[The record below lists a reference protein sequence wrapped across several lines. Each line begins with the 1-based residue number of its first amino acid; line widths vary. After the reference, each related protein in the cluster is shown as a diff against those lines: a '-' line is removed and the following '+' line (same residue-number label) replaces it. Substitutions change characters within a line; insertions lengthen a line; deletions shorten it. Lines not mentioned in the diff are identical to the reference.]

1 MKKQQNVMDGV
12 HTFRA
17 TILSSSS
24 LEHEGFNLIPN
35 AYLDYGPYV
44 GE

>member
-1 MKKQQNVMDGV
+1 MKKQQNVMDAV